1 MRRVAVLLDTALAA
15 RGDEAAL
22 RRVHRDVRELAA
34 AFPLAGLPVSV
45 HD

>member
-1 MRRVAVLLDTALAA
+1 VAQLLDTALAG
-15 RGDEAAL
+15 RDDDGVL